1 MLNISNINSIILD
14 EKRRNRKS
22 ISTLELDIIDTPCQ
36 SFPYLANPQTYKADT
51 WDLTDD
57 IESRTYWLNTFRDS
71 TDKTAK
77 IGRLGYI
84 LPVLDTLME

>member
-1 MLNISNINSIILD
+1 MLNIKIINFIILD

>member
-1 MLNISNINSIILD
+1 MSSSSLLD

-36 SFPYLANPQTYKADT
+36 SFPYLGNPQSYKADT

-84 LPVLDTLME
+84 LPVLDILME

>member
-1 MLNISNINSIILD
+1 MLNMWHTRIISSNFI
-14 EKRRNRKS
+14 
-22 ISTLELDIIDTPCQ
+22 TQ
-36 SFPYLANPQTYKADT
+36 PYLANPQTYKADT

-57 IESRTYWLNTFRDS
+57 IESRIYWLNTFRDS